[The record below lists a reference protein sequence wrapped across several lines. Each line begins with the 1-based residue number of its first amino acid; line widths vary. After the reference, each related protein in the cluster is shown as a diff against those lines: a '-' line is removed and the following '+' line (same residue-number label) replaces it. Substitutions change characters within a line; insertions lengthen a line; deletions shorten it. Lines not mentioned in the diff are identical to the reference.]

1 MMSGRT
7 RRGRSESAGYV
18 GAYDAAVL
26 PRAGEEVMGK
36 RCEVTMAI
44 GKKTAVATIDRGE
57 RRDAPQRKWPL
68 YRQYGH
74 IT

>member
-1 MMSGRT
+1 MMIGRT
-7 RRGRSESAGYV
+7 KRGTSESAGYV
-18 GAYDAAVL
+18 GTYDAAVF
-26 PRAGEEVMGK
+26 PRAGEDVMGK
-36 RCEVTMAI
+36 SCEVTMAI

-68 YRQYGH
+68 YRQHGH